1 MAAPRGKRALRSVG
15 PQSSGDNPPPHHRWP
30 WVLATALGPLFILG
44 FWLWASNAD
53 TREIRALPD
62 QQRLPLFHRVLDDL
76 RNTCDPAP
84 PRSLRDFC
92 RRQAALALRFRECD
106 QSPACQ
112 ELARRH
118 ASPPRR

>member
-1 MAAPRGKRALRSVG
+1 MATLRVIGAPSEASERSDG
-15 PQSSGDNPPPHHRWP
+15 PPPHRRWP
-30 WVLATALGPLFILG
+30 WILATLLVALFVFS
-44 FWLWASNAD
+44 FWIWAGDAD

-62 QQRLPLFHRVLDDL
+62 GQRLTLFHRVLDDL

-92 RRQAALALRFRECD
+92 RQQAALALKFRECE

-118 ASPPRR
+118 ASQPRR